1 MADAPAATG
10 VLAGF
15 TVAIT
20 ADRRRDELATLLE
33 RDGARV
39 VLAPALRI
47 VPLADDARLRS
58 ATRSLLVRPPDIV
71 VANTGIGMRGWL
83 DAADGWGLGD
93 ALRAR
98 LSAAY
103 IVARGPKTREALRA
117 SGLEPAWLPESDRDA
132 EVLDHLTGEAVPATR
147 SRRRHSGARTRAASL
162 RSAAVLAS
170 GSKSRGEARPSAPS
184 PRTGPTGLS
193 GRRVAV
199 QLHGEPQEEF
209 CGALVAAG
217 AEVVEVPVYRWA
229 PPVDPTPLQRLVDL
243 ITNRL
248 VDAVTFT
255 SAPAVGSLLRAAGPE
270 VDLVLE
276 ALRGDV
282 LAGCVGPVTAAP
294 LRRRG
299 VPVLAPTRARLGAL
313 AQALVAELPRRTQS
327 LQVAG
332 AELVLRGHAAVV
344 DGVLKPLPPAQMAIL
359 RSLAAS
365 PGRVLP
371 RSELLEALPRGADEH
386 AVEMAVARLRAA
398 LGTRAVQTVVKRG
411 YRLAVA

>member
-1 MADAPAATG
+1 MNK

-15 TVAIT
+15 TVAVT
-20 ADRRRDELATLLE
+20 ADRRRDELASLLE
-33 RDGARV
+33 VHGARV

-47 VPLADDARLRS
+47 VPLADDTRLRA
-58 ATRSLLVRPPDIV
+58 ATRALLERPPDVV

-83 DAADGWGLGD
+83 EAAEGWGLGE

-103 IVARGPKTREALRA
+103 LVARGPKAKGALRA
-117 SGLEPAWLPESDRDA
+117 AGLTEAWSPESESNAD
-132 EVLDHLTGEAVPATR
+132 VLEHLLRVKTVVGASPNGRA
-147 SRRRHSGARTRAASL
+147 RRG
-162 RSAAVLAS
+162 S
-170 GSKSRGEARPSAPS
+170 GSAP
-184 PRTGPTGLS
+184 LS
-193 GRRVAV
+193 GQRVAV

-209 CGALVAAG
+209 CGALTAAG

-270 VDLVLE
+270 TDAVLE
-276 ALRGDV
+276 ALRTDV

-294 LRRRG
+294 LRRYG
-299 VPVLAPTRARLGAL
+299 VPVLAPARARLGAL
-313 AQALVAELPRRTQS
+313 ALALVEELPRRTRT

-332 AELVLRGHAAVV
+332 SELVLRGHAAVV

-359 RSLAAS
+359 RALAAA

-398 LGTRAVQTVVKRG
+398 LGGSSFIQTVVKRG
-411 YRLAVA
+411 YRLRVE

>member
-58 ATRSLLVRPPDIV
+58 ATRSLLVHPPDIV

-103 IVARGPKTREALRA
+103 IVARGPKTCETLRA
-117 SGLEPAWLPESDRDA
+117 SGLEPAWMPDSDGNA
-132 EVLDHLTGEAVPATR
+132 EVLDHLAGASTVRREGRPA
-147 SRRRHSGARTRAASL
+147 
-162 RSAAVLAS
+162 
-170 GSKSRGEARPSAPS
+170 
-184 PRTGPTGLS
+184 GLS

-255 SAPAVGSLLRAAGPE
+255 SAPAVGSLLRAAGSE
-270 VDLVLE
+270 IDLVLE
-276 ALRGDV
+276 ALRGEV

-313 AQALVAELPRRTQS
+313 AQALVAELPRRTRS
-327 LQVAG
+327 LRVAG
-332 AELVLRGHAAVV
+332 SELVLRGHAAVV
-344 DGVLKPLPPAQMAIL
+344 DGALKPLPPAQMAIL

-398 LGTRAVQTVVKRG
+398 LGGSSFIQTVVKRG
-411 YRLAVA
+411 YRLRVE